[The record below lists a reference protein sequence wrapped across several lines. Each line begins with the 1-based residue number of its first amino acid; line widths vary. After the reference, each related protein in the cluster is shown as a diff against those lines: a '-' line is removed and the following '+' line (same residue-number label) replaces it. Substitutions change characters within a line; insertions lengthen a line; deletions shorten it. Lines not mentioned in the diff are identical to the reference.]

1 MQPGSYNALGPLR
14 EAGTTMNQRTPRPA
28 EPAPQL
34 PRFWHRL
41 NTFFLFPLQSQPLT
55 YGGMLALCS
64 LLILLLPTPLVAI
77 VTELG
82 ILLAASRYGFKVTAL
97 GSRGIYRASDF
108 TVHYDED
115 WKNLPWKL
123 FALLVLQSMAAGWLG
138 SVRPVLGQLAVLAIS
153 FLLPAS
159 LMVLVQTGSLR
170 ATLNPANAWAAV
182 QVVGWPY
189 VLLCFFLFLLSEGS
203 VLAMAMLAPIFPEWL
218 LLPLINWV
226 LIYFGWV
233 MCSLLGYVMYQNHEA
248 FGIDLLPGAGIDTQP
263 PDRRTPQQIEHDAT
277 DALVAQKVT
286 EGDLEGA
293 LGIAYE
299 HQRTRH
305 DELPAQRRYH
315 RILALANKTPTLLD
329 HAQRFIPQLLRLGQ
343 NAEAL
348 RVCQTCRAQDAK
360 FVLADADPTLALART
375 AWGVGDAALTL
386 ALLGG
391 FDRRFK
397 GHASVPQAYE
407 LAARALL
414 QGMGRADMA
423 LKVLATLEAR
433 HPNDAATQ
441 EARWLLRQH
450 LPPAPSTA

>member
-1 MQPGSYNALGPLR
+1 
-14 EAGTTMNQRTPRPA
+14 MNQRTPRPA

-348 RVCQTCRAQDAK
+348 RVCQTCRA
-360 FVLADADPTLALART
+360 
-375 AWGVGDAALTL
+375 
-386 ALLGG
+386 
-391 FDRRFK
+391 
-397 GHASVPQAYE
+397 
-407 LAARALL
+407 
-414 QGMGRADMA
+414 
-423 LKVLATLEAR
+423 
-433 HPNDAATQ
+433 
-441 EARWLLRQH
+441 
-450 LPPAPSTA
+450 